1 MFCERGECLSK
12 DSTMCHYAGL
22 PGGPA
27 RWLKGHFLSKI
38 KIYLS
43 IYLSIYLLLSGIA
56 ILPTCILLQLREH
69 WLSIHPEKGW
79 LLRCLGLILQPLLA
93 V

>member
-12 DSTMCHYAGL
+12 DS
-22 PGGPA
+22 
-27 RWLKGHFLSKI
+27 
-38 KIYLS
+38 
-43 IYLSIYLLLSGIA
+43 LLLSGIA